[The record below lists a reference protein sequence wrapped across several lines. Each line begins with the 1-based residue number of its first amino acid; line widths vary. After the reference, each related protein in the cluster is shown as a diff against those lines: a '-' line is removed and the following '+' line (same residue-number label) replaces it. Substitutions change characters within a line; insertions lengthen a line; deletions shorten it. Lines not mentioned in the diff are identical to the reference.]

1 MNVHSKIII
10 RIIWIVCTEE
20 DMEMRINRVNIKNY
34 KSMRASGDIVVGQ
47 EIYALIG
54 QNNAGKST
62 ILDAIQCLFPDAK
75 RSVEYKDLYNR
86 QENVVI
92 EIEFCG
98 VTKEYVE
105 LKLFSEQIE
114 KYNNELK
121 ALIENNESPDV
132 VAKKIK
138 SHKDKMEKQLQATID
153 KYEIVDETMILRLVV
168 PVKGGSIAKKY
179 IETRSSGTTISDA
192 DVKKILP
199 ILKVIP
205 AIRNPQNES
214 TAGNN
219 SYMKDLIQ
227 MLDDGIQT
235 SIEVGNKRINY
246 NQLNA
251 ILAEES
257 NNRCKAL
264 SEKITRKYAET
275 VGNEDFEISI
285 TSDVNIAKGTSYTT
299 KLIDKVTNLESD
311 MMNCGTG
318 YQSMVILSILETY
331 VELAEKKMGYILI
344 IEEPEVYLHPSL
356 QRKMISTLIR
366 LSKDNQVLFST
377 HSPISVSSLSRNQI
391 GLVVKENGEAHVET
405 INIKKVISELG
416 ICPDDILMEQG
427 VIMVEG
433 KDDERIVREIL
444 RKIDESKAHKVNV
457 IYTGSCTNLRF
468 YANAEKLLNYNYN
481 VPLLIIRDA
490 DSKTAEEQ
498 RNALKKEISDALKNT
513 SNRSNTVND
522 DEIFIVGK
530 HSIESLFL
538 FGKILAEL
546 TNCPVEDCEEV
557 INIYNYVYDRQCIG
571 VMTEDRF
578 AKFYQPK
585 YFLEKN
591 LDSFGWRDEN
601 PNRERWDESYYSEW
615 KKAIR
620 IIYPEKG
627 DEKFDKFKRIRE
639 AVNAYTCQKAK
650 ENINYLLEIIERIR
664 LDEMK
669 NSLFKELVVALEDFL
684 SKI

>member
-1 MNVHSKIII
+1 MQIS
-10 RIIWIVCTEE
+10 
-20 DMEMRINRVNIKNY
+20 RVNIKNY
-34 KSMRASGDIVVGQ
+34 KSMRASGDIVIGQ

-62 ILDAIQCLFPDAK
+62 VLDAIQCLFPDTK
-75 RSVEYKDLYNR
+75 RSVEYKDLYDR
-86 QENVVI
+86 KEDVVI

-98 VTKEYVE
+98 VTQEYIE
-105 LKLFSEQIE
+105 LKMFSDLTE
-114 KYNNELK
+114 KYDRELK
-121 ALIENNESPDV
+121 EAIENNEGPDV
-132 VAKKIK
+132 IAKKIK
-138 SHKDKMEKQLQATID
+138 TYKDKIEKHIQATID

-168 PVKGGSIAKKY
+168 PVKGGCIGKKY
-179 IETRSSGTTISDA
+179 IETRSSGVTISDA

-199 ILKVIP
+199 VLKVIP

-214 TAGNN
+214 VAGNN

-235 SIEVGNKRINY
+235 SIEVGSKRINY
-246 NQLNA
+246 NELNA

-257 NNRCKAL
+257 SNRCKEL
-264 SEKITRKYAET
+264 SKKITGKYAET

-318 YQSMVILSILETY
+318 YQSMVILSVLETY
-331 VELAEKKMGYILI
+331 VELTEKKTGYILI

-377 HSPISVSSLSRNQI
+377 HSPISVSSLTKEQI
-391 GLVVKENGEAHVET
+391 GLVVKEKGEAHVEK

-433 KDDERIVREIL
+433 KDDERIIKAIL
-444 RKIDESKAHKVNV
+444 RKIDQSKAEKINV

-468 YANAEKLLNYNYN
+468 YANAEKLLNFNHN
-481 VPLLIIRDA
+481 IPLLIIRDA
-490 DSKTAEEQ
+490 DSKTEEAQ
-498 RNALKKEISDALKNT
+498 RESLKKELADTLKDA
-513 SNRSNTVND
+513 SNGSYSVND
-522 DEIFIVGK
+522 NEIFIVGK

-538 FGKILAEL
+538 YGEILAEM
-546 TNCPVEDCEEV
+546 TGFTIEECEEV
-557 INIYNYVYDRQCIG
+557 IRIYNEVYDKQSVGC
-571 VMTEDRF
+571 MTEDRF
-578 AKFYQPK
+578 AKYYQPK

-591 LDSFGWRDEN
+591 LDSYGWKAEN
-601 PNRERWDESYYSEW
+601 PNRDRWDKSYYSEW
-615 KKAIR
+615 EKAIKM
-620 IIYPEKG
+620 IYPENIDTKINS
-627 DEKFDKFKRIRE
+627 FKRIRE
-639 AVNAYTCQKAK
+639 AVNSYTCQKAK
-650 ENINYLLEIIERIR
+650 EDINYLLEIVEEKS
-664 LDEMK
+664 LDDMK
-669 NSLFKELVVALEDFL
+669 NSLFKSIIFVLEDFIL
-684 SKI
+684 KI

>member
-1 MNVHSKIII
+1 MQIS
-10 RIIWIVCTEE
+10 RI
-20 DMEMRINRVNIKNY
+20 NIKNY
-34 KSMRASGDIVVGQ
+34 KSMRASGDIVIGQ

-62 ILDAIQCLFPDAK
+62 ILDAIQCLFPDTK
-75 RSVEYKDLYNR
+75 CSVEYKDLYDR
-86 QENVVI
+86 KENVVV

-98 VTKEYVE
+98 VTQEYIE
-105 LKLFSEQIE
+105 LKMFSEQIE
-114 KYNNELK
+114 KHNSELK
-121 ALIENNESPDV
+121 TAIENNEAPDV
-132 VAKKIK
+132 IAKKIK
-138 SHKDKMEKQLQATID
+138 LHKDKMEKQIQATIE
-153 KYEIVDETMILRLVV
+153 KYEIADETMVLRLVV
-168 PVKGGSIAKKY
+168 PVKGGSISKKY
-179 IETRSSGTTISDA
+179 IETRNPGTTITDA

-199 ILKVIP
+199 ILKIIP

-214 TAGNN
+214 VAGNN

-235 SIEVGNKRINY
+235 SIEVGSKRINY
-246 NQLNA
+246 NELNA

-257 NNRCKAL
+257 SNRCKDL

-318 YQSMVILSILETY
+318 YQSMVILSVLETY
-331 VELAEKKMGYILI
+331 VELTEKKTGYILI

-377 HSPISVSSLSRNQI
+377 HSPISVSSLTKEQI
-391 GLVVKENGEAHVET
+391 GLVVKEKGEAHVEK

-433 KDDERIVREIL
+433 KDDEQIVKAIL
-444 RKIDESKAHKVNV
+444 GKIDQSKAKKINV

-468 YANAEKLLNYNYN
+468 YANAEKLLNYNHN
-481 VPLLIIRDA
+481 IPLLIIRDA
-490 DSKTAEEQ
+490 DSKTEEAQ
-498 RNALKKEISDALKNT
+498 RESLKKELADTLKDA
-513 SNRSNTVND
+513 SNGNYSVND
-522 DEIFIVGK
+522 NEIFIVGK

-538 FGKILAEL
+538 YGEILAEM
-546 TNCPVEDCEEV
+546 TGCTIEECEEV
-557 INIYNYVYDRQCIG
+557 INIYNTVYDKQSVGC
-571 VMTEDRF
+571 MTEDRF

-591 LDSFGWRDEN
+591 LDSFGWREEN

-620 IIYPEKG
+620 IIYPDKG
-627 DEKFDKFKRIRE
+627 DEKFDKFKRMRE
-639 AVNAYTCQKAK
+639 AVNDYTCQKAK
-650 ENINYLLEIIERIR
+650 ENINYLLEIVERIR

-669 NSLFKELVVALEDFL
+669 NSLFKELVVALENFL

>member
-1 MNVHSKIII
+1 MQIS
-10 RIIWIVCTEE
+10 
-20 DMEMRINRVNIKNY
+20 RVNIKNY
-34 KSMRASGDIVVGQ
+34 KSMKASGDIVIGQ

-75 RSVEYKDLYNR
+75 RGVEYKDLYNR
-86 QENVVI
+86 QEDVVI

-98 VTKEYVE
+98 ITQEYIE
-105 LKLFSEQIE
+105 LKMFSEQIE
-114 KYNNELK
+114 KHNSELK
-121 ALIENNESPDV
+121 VAMENNEGPDV
-132 VAKKIK
+132 IAKKMK
-138 SHKDKMEKQLQATID
+138 LHKDKMDKHIQAAID

-168 PVKGGSIAKKY
+168 PVKAGNIGKKY
-179 IETRSSGTTISDA
+179 IETRSTGTTISDA
-192 DVKKILP
+192 DAKKILP
-199 ILKVIP
+199 VLKIIP

-214 TAGNN
+214 VAGNN

-235 SIEVGNKRINY
+235 SIEVGSKRINY
-246 NQLNA
+246 NELNA

-257 NNRCKAL
+257 SNRCKEL
-264 SEKITRKYAET
+264 SKKITRKYAET

-318 YQSMVILSILETY
+318 YQSMVILSVLETY
-331 VELAEKKMGYILI
+331 VELTEKKTGYILI

-377 HSPISVSSLSRNQI
+377 HSPISVSSLTKEQI

-433 KDDERIVREIL
+433 KDDERIVKEIL
-444 RKIDESKAHKVNV
+444 RKIDESKAKKINV

-468 YANAEKLLNYNYN
+468 YANAEKLLNYNHN
-481 VPLLIIRDA
+481 IPLLIIRDA
-490 DSKTAEEQ
+490 DSKTEEAQ
-498 RNALKKEISDALKNT
+498 REALKKELSDTLKDA
-513 SNRSNTVND
+513 SNGSYIVND
-522 DEIFIVGK
+522 NEIFIVGK

-538 FGKILAEL
+538 FGEILAEM
-546 TNCPVEDCEEV
+546 TKCTVEECEEV
-557 INIYNYVYDRQCIG
+557 INIYNDVYDKQSLG
-571 VMTEDRF
+571 YMTEDRF
-578 AKFYQPK
+578 AKYYQPK

-591 LDSFGWRDEN
+591 LDSYGWKSEN
-601 PNRERWDESYYSEW
+601 PNRDRWDKSYYSEW
-615 KKAIR
+615 EKAIR
-620 IIYPEKG
+620 MFCPENADAKINS
-627 DEKFDKFKRIRE
+627 FKRIRE
-639 AVNAYTCQKAK
+639 AVNSYTCQKAK
-650 ENINYLLEIIERIR
+650 EDIDYLLEIVERR
-664 LDEMK
+664 SLDEMK
-669 NSLFKELVVALEDFL
+669 NSLFKELIHALEDFML
-684 SKI
+684 KI